1 LWSLVNGA
9 WLYYDYTYSA
19 VPPVPAQMLTP
30 AIGSTNINDS
40 MSLTWNAGVGA
51 SQYALWVGSA
61 SNTYD
66 IQAIVVG
73 TNLFRTV
80 TVPTDGRTLWV
91 RLWTQGYSSWVF
103 NDYRYMAYSALRF
116 TGMGSNLPSGTL
128 NSSYNQLLQ
137 AAGGTAPYTWSWSGS
152 TPPGMTLAAD
162 GTLSGTPTTP
172 GVYNFTLGLRDNV
185 GATTNQSI
193 SLTVQGA
200 DVSNAAAL
208 KMRHYVQTNT
218 SAAAL
223 TATPYGFL
231 SFVGQTAVAAVTNVT
246 LRLPDTSTRSLSAPT
261 KTALDA
267 AYTNGNYTFTIEA
280 AHDGTNAFTLGLPT
294 DNYPAAAP
302 HVSNWIAAQSVNPAA
317 NFTLMWDALTSG
329 TTNDLVWVTIK
340 NWVGGAPGSNVFQSG
355 WFGPGA
361 LNGTN
366 RSVVIPAGTFVTNQ
380 TYHAQ
385 IAWCR
390 LGSLNTT
397 GYPPATGVGGY
408 VTDTELFINT
418 TSPAQMTSPTN
429 GTVFAGNSATFNWNQ
444 GASVSQYA
452 LWVGSASNGYDLCAT
467 ATGTNRSLT
476 VTLPASGSN
485 LYVRLWSFINSAWQY
500 NDYVYTAAI
509 PAKAVMLSPADG
521 STNNSASVTYT
532 WSAGAGVSQYALWVG
547 SATNSSDLY
556 ALALGTNLSRTLTLP
571 VDGRTLYTRLWS
583 CTNSV
588 WDYNDYT
595 YRAQPTAKARFTG
608 LANGATFGAT
618 NITLTWDAGVGA
630 TQYALWVGNSAGTYD
645 LYALALGTN
654 RSQLLNLP
662 ADGRALYVTL
672 WSLINGEWKR
682 NDYKFT
688 AFTTASAAQ
697 MITPTNGTTFA
708 SSPVTF
714 TWSSGTGVSQYAMW
728 MGSAWGDYDLYAAA
742 LGTNLTQQVPVPLD
756 GNGVYVR
763 LWSLIGGVWDRVDY
777 EYGTAYSS
785 GKTKAVMTT
794 PGANGSVLGGASAG
808 FAWSA
813 GVGAT
818 QYALWAGTTPGS
830 YNLYAA
836 AEGTNLTRT
845 VTIPPDGGPVYVRLW
860 SQIDGAWK
868 FNEYFYSAYLA
879 P

>member
-1 LWSLVNGA
+1 
-9 WLYYDYTYSA
+9 
-19 VPPVPAQMLTP
+19 ML
-30 AIGSTNINDS
+30 
-40 MSLTWNAGVGA
+40 
-51 SQYALWVGSA
+51 
-61 SNTYD
+61 
-66 IQAIVVG
+66 
-73 TNLFRTV
+73 
-80 TVPTDGRTLWV
+80 
-91 RLWTQGYSSWVF
+91 
-103 NDYRYMAYSALRF
+103 
-116 TGMGSNLPSGTL
+116 
-128 NSSYNQLLQ
+128 
-137 AAGGTAPYTWSWSGS
+137 
-152 TPPGMTLAAD
+152 
-162 GTLSGTPTTP
+162 
-172 GVYNFTLGLRDNV
+172 
-185 GATTNQSI
+185 
-193 SLTVQGA
+193 
-200 DVSNAAAL
+200 
-208 KMRHYVQTNT
+208 
-218 SAAAL
+218 
-223 TATPYGFL
+223 
-231 SFVGQTAVAAVTNVT
+231 
-246 LRLPDTSTRSLSAPT
+246 
-261 KTALDA
+261 
-267 AYTNGNYTFTIEA
+267 
-280 AHDGTNAFTLGLPT
+280 
-294 DNYPAAAP
+294 
-302 HVSNWIAAQSVNPAA
+302 
-317 NFTLMWDALTSG
+317 
-329 TTNDLVWVTIK
+329 
-340 NWVGGAPGSNVFQSG
+340 
-355 WFGPGA
+355 
-361 LNGTN
+361 
-366 RSVVIPAGTFVTNQ
+366 
-380 TYHAQ
+380 
-385 IAWCR
+385 
-390 LGSLNTT
+390 
-397 GYPPATGVGGY
+397 
-408 VTDTELFINT
+408 
-418 TSPAQMTSPTN
+418 SPTN
-429 GTVFAGNSATFNWNQ
+429 GTVFAQDNITFNWAAGT
-444 GASVSQYA
+444 GATQYALWVGSTAASYDLYALAVGTNLTRTLALSATGRPVYLRLWSLIGSDWNYIDYTYTGATPVMAQMLSPADGSTNSSASMAFAWNSGVGVSQYA
-452 LWVGSASNGYDLCAT
+452 LWVGSTPNSYDLFA
-467 ATGTNRSLT
+467 AALGTNRSQT
-476 VTLPASGSN
+476 VTAPITGAP
-485 LYVRLWSFINSAWQY
+485 LYARLWSLISGAWQY

-868 FNEYFYSAYLA
+868 FNDYFYSAYLA